1 MASPGQRRR
10 HFPQEMRRPRA
21 PLDGALGDSPEENE
35 STRLFGSIRSGR
47 ILDIGQASTDASWG
61 ILARLF
67 FLAGASG
74 AACRGHAR
82 DGDRRTAKEKH
93 VPQHVPLSSRRRR
106 VRHGGQLR
114 RSPAGDALARI
125 EQDRSRTQLC
135 KRGDGR
141 GSALAT
147 GTNRGEPP
155 LGGGRGICRL
165 AHDPIFAR
173 HKFPSRA
180 TGSFIRS
187 RGAWT

>member
-1 MASPGQRRR
+1 
-10 HFPQEMRRPRA
+10 MRRPRA

-35 STRLFGSIRSGR
+35 STHLFGSICSEGM
-47 ILDIGQASTDASWG
+47 LNIGQASTDASWA

-114 RSPAGDALARI
+114 RSPVGDAIGASNRI
-125 EQDRSRTQLC
+125 THEHIHAIAVTAVALPSLPAPTE
-135 KRGDGR
+135 
-141 GSALAT
+141 GSPL
-147 GTNRGEPP
+147 
-155 LGGGRGICRL
+155 LGGGRAFCRL
-165 AHDPIFAR
+165 AHDPILAR

-180 TGSFIRS
+180 SDTFIRS